1 MVSAIAEV
9 VHAAEI
15 AARIA
20 HDEGRCG
27 ESEWSCS
34 YCEQDAARPTP

>member
-1 MVSAIAEV
+1 MSDVDLMGEF
-9 VHAAEI
+9 I
-15 AARIA
+15 AAVEQAEADAKRL

-34 YCEQDAARPTP
+34 YCEADQ